1 VHVSKVNILGV
12 GISPVNLAD
21 AVAMLEGWRK
31 TGRRDYV
38 CCVSVHG
45 LVTSQR
51 DPAIR
56 SALNGAGLATKDGMP
71 LVWWCRRAFA
81 SDQRRVCGSELLEAM
96 CAMGV
101 TEGHRHYFYGGSQQV
116 IDQLVE
122 RLSDRFPGLVIAG
135 HKSPP
140 YRALTQEEDDADVIA
155 INAARPDFVWVGL
168 GMPKQEKWMAQH
180 VGRIHAAALLGVG
193 AAFDFHAG
201 SKPRAPKWMQGVG
214 LEWLFRLA
222 SEPRR
227 LAHRYLI
234 DNSLFIAHSFRQLT
248 GLAKYPLDRETPSH
262 LLDTRPLAVEAN
274 R

>member
-116 IDQLVE
+116 IDQLVG

-140 YRALTQEEDDADVIA
+140 YRALTQEEDCNKCSSARFRLGRPRNAQAGEVDG
-155 INAARPDFVWVGL
+155 AARWTDS
-168 GMPKQEKWMAQH
+168 
-180 VGRIHAAALLGVG
+180 R
-193 AAFDFHAG
+193 G
-201 SKPRAPKWMQGVG
+201 STARCRCR
-214 LEWLFRLA
+214 FRL
-222 SEPRR
+222 PRGQQ
-227 LAHRYLI
+227 AE
-234 DNSLFIAHSFRQLT
+234 S
-248 GLAKYPLDRETPSH
+248 P
-262 LLDTRPLAVEAN
+262 
-274 R
+274 